1 MTRDKSNDHLALD
14 RLAESLV
21 DDILNMTDEEMLA
34 EITADEENPERIA
47 QEARGIFERA
57 VTTCGKA
64 KLAAAKKAV
73 LSDCQRS
80 SKILRLDSSA
90 ARQKLDKILKQHPET
105 RNKLTLAAR
114 KEGDLSDSDVFS
126 MLEDFE
132 ELGVIPLI
140 DKEDDN
146 E

>member
-34 EITADEENPERIA
+34 EITADGENPERIA
-47 QEARGIFERA
+47 QEARDIFERA
-57 VTTCGKA
+57 VMTCRKA

-73 LSDCQRS
+73 LLDRQQS
-80 SKILRLDSSA
+80 SKIFQLDPSV

-114 KEGDLSDSDVFS
+114 NEGGLSDRDIFS
-126 MLEDFE
+126 MLQDLE
-132 ELGVIPLI
+132 ELGVISPL
-140 DKEDDN
+140 DKEDGN
-146 E
+146 R